1 MTDNNH
7 PIIPPQELM
16 QQWLG
21 NYFGNVFNGELSD
34 LEKYLV
40 TQASQWGYE
49 KRGADIEYE
58 LQKARDEELE
68 ACCEWLLNSA
78 VDGAKTL
85 EPYIA
90 ADPETFINAF
100 RAARR
105 PKPPSLAEE
114 ALKNLSEIRTTFK
127 AAWGGNLID
136 EPIRRALERLKE
148 LEGQDDG

>member
-1 MTDNNH
+1 MTEQH
-7 PIIPPQELM
+7 PITPPPELK
-16 QQWLG
+16 QQWFIEG
-21 NYFGNVFNGELSD
+21 PHQDYCSSTD
-34 LEKYLV
+34 YAIA
-40 TQASQWGYE
+40 QAARWGYE
-49 KRGADIEYE
+49 QRGADIEYE

-114 ALKNLSEIRTTFK
+114 ALKNFSEIRTTFK